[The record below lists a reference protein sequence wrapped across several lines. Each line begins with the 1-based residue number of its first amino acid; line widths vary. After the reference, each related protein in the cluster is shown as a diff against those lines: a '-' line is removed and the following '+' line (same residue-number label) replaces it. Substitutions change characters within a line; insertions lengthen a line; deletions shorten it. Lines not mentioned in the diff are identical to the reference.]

1 MPHRGW
7 YATIM
12 SVSQNY
18 INHIAFVLDASGSME
33 DLASAVVKV
42 ADNQVEHLAQRSKEL
57 DQETRAT
64 VYTFDDVAKCVY
76 YDKDVLRMPSL
87 KDSYRIGGQ
96 TALIDATIQA
106 IEDLSKTPE
115 LYGDHAF
122 LVYVLTDG
130 EENRSRKKAADLAKK
145 IGSLKDNWTVACFVP
160 NQNGKF
166 EAKKFGF
173 PTDNIAV
180 WDTSSRGMAE
190 VAKVIRATTDD
201 FMNNR
206 AKGVRGTRN
215 LFNMD
220 IASVSKASVAKTL
233 NRLHPGQYR
242 VADVKAEGPIA
253 PFVESLTKRAY
264 KLGEAYYQLTK
275 SEKVQA
281 QKSIALYEVSSKAVY
296 IGNEARSLL
305 GLPDHEV
312 KVAPA
317 SHPDFWIFVQ
327 STSVNRKLMAGTKLL
342 ILS

>member
-1 MPHRGW
+1 MKNQN
-7 YATIM
+7 
-12 SVSQNY
+12 QNY
-18 INHIAFVLDASGSME
+18 INHIALVLDASGSM
-33 DLASAVVKV
+33 DHLASAVVKV
-42 ADNQVEHLAQRSKEL
+42 ADNQVEYLARRSKEL

-64 VYTFDDVAKCVY
+64 IYTFDDNTKCVY

-87 KDSYRIGGQ
+87 KGAYEIGGS

-106 IEDLSKTPE
+106 IDDLSQTPE

-130 EENRSRKKAADLAKK
+130 EENRSRKKAADLARK
-145 IGSLKDNWTVACFVP
+145 IGGLKDNWTIACFVP
-160 NQNGKF
+160 DANGKF

-180 WDTSSRGMAE
+180 WDTSSRGMSE
-190 VAKVIRATTDD
+190 VAKVIRNTTDN

-206 AKGVRGTRN
+206 AKGVRGTKN

-220 IASVSKASVAKTL
+220 VASINKTTVTKSL

-242 VADVKAEGPIA
+242 VADVQAEGPIA
-253 PFVESLTKRAY
+253 PFVEKLTKRAY
-264 KLGEAYYQLTK
+264 KLGEAFYQLSK
-275 SEKVQA
+275 PEKVQA
-281 QKSIALYEVSSKAVY
+281 GKSVALYDVKSKAVY
-296 IGNEARSLL
+296 IGAEARKLL
-305 GLPDHEV
+305 GLPDYEV

-317 SHPDFWIFVQ
+317 SHPEFWIFIQ
-327 STSVNRKLMAGTKLL
+327 STSVNRKLMPGTKLL

>member
-1 MPHRGW
+1 MNK
-7 YATIM
+7 TE
-12 SVSQNY
+12 NY
-18 INHIAFVLDASGSME
+18 INHIALVLDASGSMHH
-33 DLASAVVKV
+33 LANAVVTV
-42 ADNQVEHLAQRSKEL
+42 ADNQVEHLALRSKEL

-64 VYTFDDVAKCVY
+64 IYTFDHEIKCAY

-87 KDSYRIGGQ
+87 KGSYKIGGN
-96 TALIDATIQA
+96 TALIDATMKA
-106 IEDLSKTPE
+106 IDDLSQTAQ

-130 EENRSRKKAADLAKK
+130 QENGSRRHVSADLVNK
-145 IGSLKDNWTVACFVP
+145 ISRLGENWTVACFVP
-160 NQNGKF
+160 NQTGKF

-173 PTDNIAV
+173 PSDNIAV
-180 WDTSSRGMAE
+180 WDTSSRGMSE
-190 VAKVIRATTDD
+190 VAKVIRDTTDN
-201 FMNNR
+201 FMSNR
-206 AKGVRGTRN
+206 AVGVRGTKN

-220 IASVSKASVAKTL
+220 VAKINQRAVATSL

-253 PFVESLTKRAY
+253 PFVESFTKRAY
-264 KLGEAYYQLTK
+264 RLGEAFYQLSK
-275 SEKVQA
+275 PEKVQPG
-281 QKSIALYEVSSKAVY
+281 KSVCLYDVKTHAVY
-296 IGNEARSLL
+296 TGNDARTLL

-327 STSVNRKLMAGTKLL
+327 STSVNRKLMPGTKLL

>member
-1 MPHRGW
+1 MP
-7 YATIM
+7 
-12 SVSQNY
+12 VKQNY
-18 INHIAFVLDASGSME
+18 INHIALVLDASGSM
-33 DLASAVVKV
+33 DHLSSAVVKV
-42 ADNQVEHLAQRSKEL
+42 ADNQVGHLAQRSKEL

-64 VYTFDDVAKCVY
+64 VYTFSDAAECVY

-87 KDSYRIGGQ
+87 KGAYSIGGS

-106 IEDLSKTPE
+106 IDDLSQTPE

-145 IGSLKDNWTVACFVP
+145 IGGLKDNWTIACFVP
-160 NQNGKF
+160 DQSGKF

-180 WDTSSRGMAE
+180 WDTSSRGMSEVAE
-190 VAKVIRATTDD
+190 VLRTTTDT

-206 AKGVRGTRN
+206 AKGVRGTKN
-215 LFNMD
+215 LFNID
-220 IASVSKASVAKTL
+220 LAGVTKTSVAKSL

-242 VADVKAEGPIA
+242 IADVKAEGPIA
-253 PFVESLTKRAY
+253 PFVEGLTKRAY
-264 KLGEAYYQLTK
+264 KLGEAYYQLSK
-275 SEKVQA
+275 PEKVQA
-281 QKSIALYEVSSKAVY
+281 GKSVALYEVSSKAVY
-296 IGNEARSLL
+296 TGNEARSLL

-312 KVAPA
+312 KVAPS

-327 STSVNRKLMAGTKLL
+327 STSVNRKLMQGTKLL